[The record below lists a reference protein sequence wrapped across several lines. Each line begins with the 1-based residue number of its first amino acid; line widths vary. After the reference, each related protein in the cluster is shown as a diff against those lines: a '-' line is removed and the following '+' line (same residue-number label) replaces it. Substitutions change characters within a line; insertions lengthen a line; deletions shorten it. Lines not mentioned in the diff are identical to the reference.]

1 MIDKELL
8 EILACPEDKS
18 PVHLADQSVIDGLN
32 ERIAQSELANRGGQ
46 KVEKQIDGGLVR
58 ADGAFLYPIDDGF
71 PIMLIDEA
79 IPLT

>member
-1 MIDKELL
+1 MIDKEGYHMIDKELL

-46 KVEKQIDGGLVR
+46 
-58 ADGAFLYPIDDGF
+58 
-71 PIMLIDEA
+71 
-79 IPLT
+79 